1 MRMTR
6 KTTRGR
12 AGMTR
17 RSMGFSC
24 VRGSVDR
31 IKLWK
36 QDAQRSSVAQPERN
50 DMHPRLR
57 TVSLT
62 ALIAILA
69 ISPMQTLA
77 QGAASVAIPRTAEGR
92 PDFHGVWASRWLTPV
107 ERSSGVEALIV
118 DGPTAEKLAAE
129 ILARAANPT
138 QLDPELAFPD
148 ASTLAI
154 VRGEYRTSLV
164 IKPDYGRLPMTAAG
178 RSRMR
183 TYVSGAD
190 GPEQRMTTERC
201 LGGVGWAPL
210 QIRTASML
218 RRIVQ
223 TPEHIVLHTEAYSD
237 LRIIGINRRPLPS
250 SMRPAGGDSIA
261 HWEGDA
267 LIVETRN
274 LDPET
279 STHGIVTV
287 LSPEAVI
294 TERFE
299 LASPN
304 ELVYRYT
311 VTDPAYYSEPWTAEY
326 SLTRSADQIYE
337 FACHE
342 GNYSMVGILAGA
354 RSDAARKRP

>member
-1 MRMTR
+1 MVRKSALGQHQVQETLLRARTPELNQAFDEDATR
-6 KTTRGR
+6 
-12 AGMTR
+12 
-17 RSMGFSC
+17 SP
-24 VRGSVDR
+24 
-31 IKLWK
+31 
-36 QDAQRSSVAQPERN
+36 VAQPERD
-50 DMHPRLR
+50 DMRLLR
-57 TVSLT
+57 MLSLT
-62 ALIAILA
+62 ALIT
-69 ISPMQTLA
+69 TLSMNPLHGSA
-77 QGAASVAIPRTAEGR
+77 QEAAPAPIPRTIEGR

-107 ERSSGVEALIV
+107 ERSPGVEALVV
-118 DGPTAEKLAAE
+118 DAQAAERLAAE
-129 ILARAANPT
+129 ILTRASNPA
-138 QLDPELAFPD
+138 QLDPELAYPD
-148 ASTLAI
+148 ASTLAV
-154 VRGEYRTSLV
+154 VRGEFRTSLV
-164 IKPDYGRLPMTAAG
+164 IKPDNGRLPMTAAG
-178 RSRMR
+178 RSAMR
-183 TYVSGAD
+183 AYVTGAD

-223 TPEHIVLHTEAYSD
+223 TPKHMVLHTEAYSD
-237 LRIIGINRRPLPS
+237 LRIIGIDSRPLPPA
-250 SMRPAGGDSIA
+250 MRPAGGDSVA

-311 VTDPAYYSEPWTAEY
+311 VTDPAYYTEPWTAEY
-326 SLTRSADQIYE
+326 SLTRSAEEIFE

-354 RSDAARKRP
+354 RKDARRKGP